1 MATIHELLDL
11 IITTAQQLKGEA
23 PTDVPAPTPDQKP
36 SRFVNGK
43 SAPDSLGRVELE
55 LVDRLVAE
63 FGEAPNG
70 YRIPRLWYVADTDLS
85 KLDPVAQG
93 DHAMNV
99 GGAAFNKGIAFT
111 YQDQA
116 AWFGKKVRAKA
127 DAIPHCLAWNGSLQ
141 ALEAALRSRIALILD
156 PTHYPAYTPAPT
168 AGALDTVSGY
178 LALQ

>member
-23 PTDVPAPTPDQKP
+23 PTDVPAPTPTPPP
-36 SRFVNGK
+36 SRFVDGK

-55 LVDRLVAE
+55 LVDRLIAE

-70 YRIPRLWYVADTDLS
+70 YRIPRLWYVSGVDLS

-127 DAIPHCLAWNGSLQ
+127 DAIPHCIAWNGSL
-141 ALEAALRSRIALILD
+141 AVLESSLRKRIADLTN
-156 PTHYPAYTPAPT
+156 PNQTPPYTPAPT

>member
-23 PTDVPAPTPDQKP
+23 PADEPATQPPAP
-36 SRFVNGK
+36 SRFVDGK

-55 LVDRLVAE
+55 LVDRLIAE

-141 ALEAALRSRIALILD
+141 ALEAALRARIALILD